1 MPKNKKQINEFALTT
16 ILGSILL
23 FGWITGFFSNLAD
36 KIDAYSNNRSV
47 EINNALKKIVKKL
60 GSNKSFINKID
71 NYVKKSGVGP
81 GMITMLMN
89 TSEAKN
95 ALKEYEN
102 DDKINMEELK
112 TELSK
117 VLTKAMYDEAKDRGM
132 IDKIEKKVK
141 NTNWA

>member
-47 EINNALKKIVKKL
+47 EINNALKKIFKKL